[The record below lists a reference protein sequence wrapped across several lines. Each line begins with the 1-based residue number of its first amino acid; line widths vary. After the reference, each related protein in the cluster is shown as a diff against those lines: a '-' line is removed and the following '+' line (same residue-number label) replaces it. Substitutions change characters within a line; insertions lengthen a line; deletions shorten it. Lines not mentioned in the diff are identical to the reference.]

1 MGHHARE
8 TGGGS
13 VSAVAAR
20 WTADAVAANSPNKCL
35 ASHPKNGYAS
45 RVTMN
50 LISDLKTYRAI
61 HKFTQAEAALRIGV
75 PIDTLQNWECGR
87 NTPRGLALR
96 ALLQIIIQP
105 VKKSRPARREND
117 KTQTGTPASTGGGT
131 TTQTHND

>member
-1 MGHHARE
+1 MGYHARE
-8 TGGGS
+8 AGGGS

-20 WTADAVAANSPNKCL
+20 WTAGAVAANSPNKCL
-35 ASHPKNGYAS
+35 ASHQKNGYAS

-50 LISDLKTYRAI
+50 LISDLKSYRAI

-96 ALLQIIIQP
+96 ALLQIISP

-117 KTQTGTPASTGGGT
+117 KTQTGTPVSAGGGT
-131 TTQTHND
+131 NTQTQND

>member
-1 MGHHARE
+1 
-8 TGGGS
+8 
-13 VSAVAAR
+13 VAKNA
-20 WTADAVAANSPNKCL
+20 PNKSL
-35 ASHPKNGYAS
+35 APSPQIGYAS

-117 KTQTGTPASTGGGT
+117 KTQTGTPVSAGGGT
-131 TTQTHND
+131 NTQTQND